1 MAKARA
7 SEVSGLRAPPHVY
20 DFRRSRRLSADQM
33 RSLERMHEH
42 FAGLLGTYLTAYL
55 RTRVTCELRDV
66 VQTVF
71 EDVVRSQPARSIVV
85 TLAAEP
91 LTGAQL
97 MRLSPSLGHAL
108 IDRLLGGSGDVS
120 VDDRPFTDI
129 DVHVLERG
137 LPVFLEALGE
147 SWAGVER
154 LHPAIRLLEASPQFL
169 RLVGPQEAIVQ
180 IDIEISF
187 AHHSGDLTIVI
198 PYESLKPILPKL
210 TSVALLTEQNEDRP
224 ADLEGARLL
233 RAAALG
239 IGVDL
244 TVVVGSTN
252 LTVAEFIGLS
262 AGDIV
267 LLDQSALEPLQVL
280 VEGRPKFL
288 ARPFVRSR
296 RLCMVIEGRV
306 EESEGDHKLAE

>member
-7 SEVSGLRAPPHVY
+7 GEVSGLRAPPHIY

-33 RSLERMHEH
+33 RSLERIHEH

-71 EDVVRSQPARSIVV
+71 EDVVRTQPTRSIVV

-91 LTGAQL
+91 LSGAQL
-97 MRLSPSLGHAL
+97 IRLSPSLGHAL
-108 IDRLLGGSGDVS
+108 IDRLLGGAGDVS
-120 VDDRPFTDI
+120 VEDRPFTDI

-154 LHPAIRLLEASPQFL
+154 LHPVIRLLEASPQFL
-169 RLVGPQEAIVQ
+169 RLVGPQEAVVL
-180 IDIEISF
+180 IDIEIAFSR
-187 AHHSGDLTIVI
+187 HSGDLTIVL
-198 PYESLKPILPKL
+198 PYDSIKPILPKL
-210 TSVALLTEQNEDRP
+210 TSVALLTDQTEDRP
-224 ADLEGARLL
+224 ADIEGARLL

-239 IGVDL
+239 IELGVTAL
-244 TVVVGSTN
+244 VGTTT
-252 LTVAEFIGLS
+252 LTVADFLELA

-267 LLDQSALEPLQVL
+267 MLEQAASEPIEVQVG
-280 VEGRPKFL
+280 GRPKFT
-288 ARPFVRSR
+288 AKPFARSR
-296 RLCMVIEGRV
+296 RLCLMIESRV
-306 EESEGDHKLAE
+306 VTSEGDQKLVE

>member
-7 SEVSGLRAPPHVY
+7 NEVSGLRAPPHIY

-33 RSLERMHEH
+33 RSLERLHEH

-71 EDVVRSQPARSIVV
+71 EDVVRSQPPRSIVV

-97 MRLSPSLGHAL
+97 LRLSPSLGHAL

-120 VDDRPFTDI
+120 VEDRPFTDI

-180 IDIEISF
+180 IDIEVSF
-187 AHHSGDLTIVI
+187 SHHSGDLTFVI

-210 TSVALLTEQNEDRP
+210 TSVALLTEQTDERP
-224 ADLEGARLL
+224 ADIEGARLL
-233 RAAALG
+233 RTAALG
-239 IGVDL
+239 IEVDV
-244 TVVVGSTN
+244 TAVVGTTN
-252 LTVAEFIGLS
+252 LTVAEFVDLS
-262 AGDIV
+262 SGDIV
-267 LLDQSALEPLQVL
+267 LLDQNADGPLEVL

-288 ARPFVRSR
+288 AKPFVRSR
-296 RLCMVIEGRV
+296 RLCLMIESRV
-306 EESEGDHKLAE
+306 EENEGDQKIAE

>member
-7 SEVSGLRAPPHVY
+7 SEMSGLRAPPHVY

-71 EDVVRSQPARSIVV
+71 EDVVRSQPARSIVA

-108 IDRLLGGSGDVS
+108 IDRLLGGAGDVS
-120 VDDRPFTDI
+120 VEDRPFTDI

-169 RLVGPQEAIVQ
+169 RLVGPQEAVVQ

-187 AHHSGDLTIVI
+187 AHHSGDLTFVV
-198 PYESLKPILPKL
+198 PYDSLKPILPKL
-210 TSVALLTEQNEDRP
+210 TSVALLTEQNEDHP
-224 ADLEGARLL
+224 ADIEGARLL

-239 IGVDL
+239 IEVDVTAVVGTTSL
-244 TVVVGSTN
+244 TVG
-252 LTVAEFIGLS
+252 EFVGLS
-262 AGDIV
+262 AGDIL
-267 LLDQSALEPLQVL
+267 LLDQFAADPMQLL

-288 ARPFVRSR
+288 VRPFVRSR
-296 RLCMVIEGRV
+296 RICLVIESRIA
-306 EESEGDHKLAE
+306 ESEGDQ

>member
-7 SEVSGLRAPPHVY
+7 GEVSGLRAPPHIY

-33 RSLERMHEH
+33 RSLERIHEH

-71 EDVVRSQPARSIVV
+71 EDVVRTQPTRSIVV

-91 LTGAQL
+91 LAGAQL
-97 MRLSPSLGHAL
+97 IRLSPSLGHAL
-108 IDRLLGGSGDVS
+108 IDRLLGGAGDVS
-120 VDDRPFTDI
+120 VEDRPFTDI

-154 LHPAIRLLEASPQFL
+154 LHPVIRLLEASPQFL
-169 RLVGPQEAIVQ
+169 RLVGPQEAVVL
-180 IDIEISF
+180 IDIEIAFSR
-187 AHHSGDLTIVI
+187 HSGDLTIVL
-198 PYESLKPILPKL
+198 PYDSIKPILPKL
-210 TSVALLTEQNEDRP
+210 TSVALLTDQTEDRP
-224 ADLEGARLL
+224 ADIEGARLL

-239 IGVDL
+239 IELGVTAL
-244 TVVVGSTN
+244 VGTTT
-252 LTVAEFIGLS
+252 LTVADFLELA

-267 LLDQSALEPLQVL
+267 MLEQAASEPIEVQVG
-280 VEGRPKFL
+280 GRPKFT
-288 ARPFVRSR
+288 AKPFARSR
-296 RLCMVIEGRV
+296 RLCLMIESRV
-306 EESEGDHKLAE
+306 VTSEGDQKLVE

>member
-7 SEVSGLRAPPHVY
+7 GEVSGLRAPPHIY

-33 RSLERMHEH
+33 RSLERIHEH

-71 EDVVRSQPARSIVV
+71 EDVVRTQPTRSIVV

-91 LTGAQL
+91 LAGAQL
-97 MRLSPSLGHAL
+97 IRLSPSLGHAL
-108 IDRLLGGSGDVS
+108 IDRLLGGAGDVS
-120 VDDRPFTDI
+120 VEDRPFTDI

-169 RLVGPQEAIVQ
+169 RLVGPQEAVVL
-180 IDIEISF
+180 IDIEIAFSR
-187 AHHSGDLTIVI
+187 HSGDLTIVL
-198 PYESLKPILPKL
+198 PYDSIKPILPKL
-210 TSVALLTEQNEDRP
+210 TSVALLTDQTEDRP
-224 ADLEGARLL
+224 ADIEGARLL

-239 IGVDL
+239 IELGVTAL
-244 TVVVGSTN
+244 VGTTT
-252 LTVAEFIGLS
+252 LTVADFLELA

-267 LLDQSALEPLQVL
+267 MLEQAASEPIEVQVG
-280 VEGRPKFL
+280 GRPKFT
-288 ARPFVRSR
+288 AKPFARSR
-296 RLCMVIEGRV
+296 RLCLMIESRV
-306 EESEGDHKLAE
+306 VTSEGDQKLVE

>member
-7 SEVSGLRAPPHVY
+7 GEVSGLRAPPHIY

-33 RSLERMHEH
+33 RSLERIHEH

-71 EDVVRSQPARSIVV
+71 EDVVRTQPTRSIVV

-91 LTGAQL
+91 LSGAQL
-97 MRLSPSLGHAL
+97 IRLSPSLGHAL
-108 IDRLLGGSGDVS
+108 IDRLLGGAGDVS
-120 VDDRPFTDI
+120 VEDRPFTDI

-154 LHPAIRLLEASPQFL
+154 LHPVIRLLEASPQFL
-169 RLVGPQEAIVQ
+169 RLVGPQEAVVL

-187 AHHSGDLTIVI
+187 SRHSGDLTIVL
-198 PYESLKPILPKL
+198 PYDSIKPILPKL
-210 TSVALLTEQNEDRP
+210 TSVALLTDQTEDRP
-224 ADLEGARLL
+224 ADIEGARLL

-239 IGVDL
+239 IELGVTAL
-244 TVVVGSTN
+244 VGTTT
-252 LTVAEFIGLS
+252 LTVADFLELA

-267 LLDQSALEPLQVL
+267 MLEQAASEPIEVQVG
-280 VEGRPKFL
+280 GRPKFT
-288 ARPFVRSR
+288 AKPFARSR
-296 RLCMVIEGRV
+296 RLCLMIESRV
-306 EESEGDHKLAE
+306 AASEGDQKLVE

>member
-7 SEVSGLRAPPHVY
+7 GEVSGLKAPPHVY

-42 FAGLLGTYLTAYL
+42 LAGLLGTYLTAYL

-71 EDVVRSQPARSIVV
+71 EDVVRTQPARSIVV

-108 IDRLLGGSGDVS
+108 IDRLLGGAGDVS
-120 VDDRPFTDI
+120 VEDRPFTDI

-154 LHPAIRLLEASPQFL
+154 LHPTIRLLEASPQFL
-169 RLVGPQEAIVQ
+169 RLVSPQEAIVQ

-187 AHHSGDLTIVI
+187 SHHSGDLTIVI

-239 IGVDL
+239 IEVDL
-244 TVVVGSTN
+244 TAVVGTTT
-252 LTVAEFIGLS
+252 LTVADFLDLA

-267 LLDQSALEPLQVL
+267 LLDKSASDPLEVL
-280 VEGRPKFL
+280 VEGRPKFM
-288 ARPFVRSR
+288 ARPHVKSR
-296 RLCMVIEGRV
+296 RLCLVIEGRIA
-306 EESEGDHKLAE
+306 ESEGDQKLAE

>member
-7 SEVSGLRAPPHVY
+7 GEVSGLRAPPHIY

-33 RSLERMHEH
+33 RSLERIHEH

-71 EDVVRSQPARSIVV
+71 EDVVRTQPTRSIVV

-91 LTGAQL
+91 LAGAQL
-97 MRLSPSLGHAL
+97 IRLSPSLGHAL
-108 IDRLLGGSGDVS
+108 IDRLLGGAGDVS
-120 VDDRPFTDI
+120 VEDRPFTDI

-169 RLVGPQEAIVQ
+169 RLVGPQEAVVL

-187 AHHSGDLTIVI
+187 SRHSGDLTIVL
-198 PYESLKPILPKL
+198 PYDSIKPILPKL
-210 TSVALLTEQNEDRP
+210 TSVALLTDQTEDRP
-224 ADLEGARLL
+224 ADIEGARLL

-239 IGVDL
+239 IELGVTAL
-244 TVVVGSTN
+244 VGTTT
-252 LTVAEFIGLS
+252 LTVADFLELA

-267 LLDQSALEPLQVL
+267 MLEQAASEPIEVQVG
-280 VEGRPKFL
+280 GRPKFT
-288 ARPFVRSR
+288 AKPFARSR
-296 RLCMVIEGRV
+296 RLCLMIESRV
-306 EESEGDHKLAE
+306 VTSEGDQKLVE

>member
-7 SEVSGLRAPPHVY
+7 SEVSGLKAPPHVY

-42 FAGLLGTYLTAYL
+42 LAGLLGTYLTAYL

-71 EDVVRSQPARSIVV
+71 EDVVRSQPARSIVA

-120 VDDRPFTDI
+120 VDDRTFTDI
-129 DVHVLERG
+129 DIHVLERG

-154 LHPAIRLLEASPQFL
+154 LHPVIRLLEASPQFL

-210 TSVALLTEQNEDRP
+210 TSVALLTEQTEDHP
-224 ADLEGARLL
+224 ADIEGARLL
-233 RAAALG
+233 RQAALG
-239 IGVDL
+239 IEVD
-244 TVVVGSTN
+244 VSAVIGSTT
-252 LTVAEFIGLS
+252 LTVADFIDLS
-262 AGDIV
+262 AGDV
-267 LLDQSALEPLQVL
+267 VMLDQQAAVPLEVL

-296 RLCMVIEGRV
+296 RICLMIDGRIE
-306 EESEGDHKLAE
+306 ENEGSQDHAE

>member
-7 SEVSGLRAPPHVY
+7 GEVSGLKAPPHIH

-33 RSLERMHEH
+33 RSLERVHEH

-97 MRLSPSLGHAL
+97 MRLSPALGHAL

-120 VDDRPFTDI
+120 VEDRTFTDI

-154 LHPAIRLLEASPQFL
+154 LHPQIRLLEASPQFL
-169 RLVGPQEAIVQ
+169 RLVGPQESIVQ

-187 AHHSGDLTIVI
+187 AHHSGDLSLVL

-210 TSVALLTEQNEDRP
+210 TSVALLTEQNEQP
-224 ADLEGARLL
+224 ADLEGARQL

-239 IGVDL
+239 IDL
-244 TVVVGSTN
+244 DLVAYVGQAR
-252 LTVAEFIGLS
+252 LTVAEFLELE
-262 AGDIV
+262 AGDVV
-267 LLDQSALEPLQVL
+267 LLEQKADAPLTV
-280 VEGRPKFL
+280 VVADRPKFV
-288 ARPFVRSR
+288 ARPHARGN
-296 RLCMVIEGRV
+296 RLCLRIEGRI
-306 EESEGDHKLAE
+306 ESEVEHKIAE

>member
-7 SEVSGLRAPPHVY
+7 GEVSGLKAPPHIY

-33 RSLERMHEH
+33 RSLERIHEH

-55 RTRVTCELRDV
+55 RARVTCELRDV

-71 EDVVRSQPARSIVV
+71 EDVVRTQPTRSIVV

-91 LTGAQL
+91 LAGAQL
-97 MRLSPSLGHAL
+97 IRLSPSLGHAL
-108 IDRLLGGSGDVS
+108 IDRLLGGAGDVS
-120 VDDRPFTDI
+120 IEDRQFTDI

-154 LHPAIRLLEASPQFL
+154 LHPAIRLLEATPQFL
-169 RLVGPQEAIVQ
+169 RLVGPQEAVVL

-187 AHHSGDLTIVI
+187 ARHSGDLTIVL

-210 TSVALLTEQNEDRP
+210 TAVALLTDQTEDHP
-224 ADLEGARLL
+224 ADIEGARLL

-239 IGVDL
+239 IELDVTAL
-244 TVVVGSTN
+244 VGTTT
-252 LTVAEFIGLS
+252 LTVADFLELA

-267 LLDQSALEPLQVL
+267 MLEQPAAQPIQVQ
-280 VEGRPKFL
+280 VEGCAKFT
-288 ARPFVRSR
+288 AKPFARSR
-296 RLCMVIEGRV
+296 RLCLMIESRAA
-306 EESEGDHKLAE
+306 ESEGDSKFAE